1 VATHS
6 NHPPQLFLRFF
17 RWFCHPELRRHIE
30 GDLVELY
37 HLQCAR
43 AGKRKADIRFAI
55 DVMLLF
61 RPGIIGPIKSDVN
74 LNHYGMLKSYFI
86 TSWRTITKNKGFAAI
101 NVFGLAIGL
110 AACILI
116 LQFVIFELSFDTFH
130 SKLDRTYR
138 ITNDRFQNGKLIQH
152 GTITYPTIGPVMA
165 RDYPEIED
173 YVRVMPG
180 GTLNVRID
188 DKNFR
193 GDQSFFTDQNFFS
206 VFDFKLLA
214 GDGSTLLKDPHTAVL
229 TESTARKYFSPESNN
244 LSTLIG
250 KTFYWGL
257 DSQPYEVKGIV
268 SNPPANS
275 HFQFAALI
283 SYSTVTTFDKDADIS
298 WTWSDMYHYLVLKPG
313 TDPKSLE
320 KKFEDFSERYFKG
333 DKVTGSIEKFYL
345 QPMREAHLY
354 SDYEYD
360 FAVTA
365 SGKAVWAMV
374 IVAVFILVIAWI
386 NYVNLTTS
394 RAMERAKE
402 VGLRKV
408 MGAFKSQLI
417 YQFILESLLIT
428 GAAALIAIM
437 LVTSLQPS
445 FNHLVGTGLTWNFL
459 LENLTAQQVAII
471 VAGLVG
477 GAMIA
482 GIYPAFILSR
492 YQPVMVLKGKF
503 ARSAT
508 GNFFRKSL
516 VIFQF
521 TASAALITGTL
532 IVTRQI
538 EFMNKAELGFGLNNI
553 VVVRSPELL
562 AYDSTFITRVEDF
575 KEALKQFSSVTNA
588 TTSWRIPGDRLG
600 RAFNIRIDGQ
610 PAETHY
616 TVSHVGVDYDYFK
629 TMGVRVIAGR
639 PFLPSDHHANFEKLN
654 TIIINKNAMHL
665 FGFANPDDA
674 LGREVLW
681 GNDGTRKWKI
691 IGVVNDYHQEGL
703 QKPMEPMLFRPAYS
717 PGSPISIKLQGA
729 NIDQTLAGIEGIYK
743 KFFPGNSFEYFFLE
757 SQYKRQYQDDN
768 RFGKVITIFTVLAM
782 IVASLGMIGLSSYT
796 ALQRT
801 KEIGIRKV
809 LGASVSN
816 IVSIL
821 SFGFIKLVLIA
832 SLISLPIAY
841 YFMNEWLQ
849 GYAYRINLGWLLFAL
864 PVIIVVL
871 IAAVTIFFQVL
882 KAALT
887 KPAETLKYE

>member
-1 VATHS
+1 M
-6 NHPPQLFLRFF
+6 Q
-17 RWFCHPELRRHIE
+17 
-30 GDLVELY
+30 
-37 HLQCAR
+37 
-43 AGKRKADIRFAI
+43 FAI
-55 DVMLLF
+55 DVLLLF
-61 RPGIIGPIKSDVN
+61 RPGIIRPMNSDVN
-74 LNHYGMLKSYFI
+74 PNHYGMLKSYFT
-86 TSWRTITKNKGFAAI
+86 TSWRTITKNKIFAAI

-110 AACILI
+110 AACLLI
-116 LQFVIFELSFDTFH
+116 LQFVIFELSFDRFH

-138 ITNDRFQNGKLIQH
+138 VTNDRFQNGKLIQH

-165 RDYPEIED
+165 KDYPEIED
-173 YVRVMPG
+173 FVRIMPG
-180 GTLNVRID
+180 GPLNVKIE

-193 GDQSFFTDQNFFS
+193 GDMAFFTDQRFFS
-206 VFDFKLLA
+206 VFDFNLLS
-214 GDGSTLLKDPHTAVL
+214 GDRSTLLKDPYTAVL
-229 TESTARKYFSPESNN
+229 TENTARKYFNPETND

-257 DSQPYEVKGIV
+257 DRRPYEVRGIV
-268 SNPPANS
+268 TNAPANS

-283 SYSTVTTFDKDADIS
+283 SYSTLLTEGNEADVS

-320 KKFEDFSERYFKG
+320 KKFEGFTQRYFQG
-333 DKVTGSIEKFYL
+333 DKVTGSTEKFYL
-345 QPMREAHLY
+345 QPLKDTHLY

-374 IVAVFILVIAWI
+374 IVAIFILVIAWI

-394 RAMERAKE
+394 RAIERAKE

-417 YQFILESLLIT
+417 YQFILESFLIT
-428 GAAALIAIM
+428 LAAAAIAAVIIT
-437 LVTSLQPS
+437 LLQPS
-445 FNHLVGTGLTWNFL
+445 FNLLVGTTLTWNLL
-459 LENLTAQQVAII
+459 LEHLTAQQIVIIAAGLTAGAII
-471 VAGLVG
+471 AGL
-477 GAMIA
+477 
-482 GIYPAFILSR
+482 YPALILSKF
-492 YQPVMVLKGKF
+492 QPVMVLKGKF
-503 ARSAT
+503 TRSST
-508 GNFFRKSL
+508 GNFLRKAL

-538 EFMNKAELGFGLNNI
+538 EFMNSAELGVALRD
-553 VVVRSPELL
+553 VVAVRSPELVE
-562 AYDSTFITRVEDF
+562 YDSTFITRVEDF
-575 KEALKQFSSVTNA
+575 KEALKQTSGVMHA
-588 TTSWRIPGDRLG
+588 TTSWRLPGDRLG

-616 TVSHVGVDYDYFK
+616 TVSHVGVDYDFFK
-629 TMGVRVIAGR
+629 TMGVHVIAGR
-639 PFLPSDHHANFEKLN
+639 PFLPSDHNPDFGKLN
-654 TIIINKNAMHL
+654 TIIINKNAVHL

-674 LGREVLW
+674 LGRDVLW
-681 GNDGTRKWKI
+681 GNNGTRKWKI

-703 QKPMEPMLFRPAYS
+703 QKPMEPMLFRPAYG
-717 PGSPISIKLQGA
+717 PGSPISIKLERGE
-729 NIDQTLAGIEGIYK
+729 NLDQTLASIEATYK

-757 SQYKRQYQDDN
+757 DQYKRQYKDDN
-768 RFGKVITIFTVLAM
+768 RFGKVITIFTGLAI

-816 IVSIL
+816 IISIL
-821 SFGFIKLVLIA
+821 SIDFIKLVVIA

-849 GYAYRINLGWLLFAL
+849 GYSYRINLGWLLFVL
-864 PVIIVVL
+864 PVVIVIL

-882 KAALT
+882 KAALA
-887 KPAETLKYE
+887 KPADTLKYE